1 MTRVLRLMVR
11 EAIAMRASS
20 WRQTYGTSWSHN
32 AAATVAALVLTS
44 GCALLQR
51 ANAVDPS
58 ADFTAHPGYSGI
70 VVTDLPGGQEAE
82 LVRARSTSSSSGPTH
97 EFEVDGR
104 PVAALWIT
112 DHTHVV
118 VRQTANA
125 TAPPVGDVM
134 ASWKNTGINITFH
147 SADGV
152 TYHTSRFHRVGGP
165 NFPTLLDRE
174 MYAIRD
180 LPGVYRAEL
189 RDERDTPVGWLSV
202 RILPYQGLPRDYQAA
217 FPDRLDGPMA
227 AGAVAL
233 LDSEIATIIELNAF
247 PEDQMP
253 SGLVP

>member
-1 MTRVLRLMVR
+1 
-11 EAIAMRASS
+11 MRASA
-20 WRQTYGTSWSHN
+20 WKQKRTYGTSWSRN
-32 AAATVAALVLTS
+32 AAAAVAALVLTS
-44 GCALLQR
+44 GCALLR
-51 ANAVDPS
+51 KVNTVDPS
-58 ADFTAHPGYSGI
+58 ADFTAHPGYTGI
-70 VVTDLPGGQEAE
+70 VLTHLPGGQAAK
-82 LVRARSTSSSSGPTH
+82 LVRAGSTASSSGPTH
-97 EFEVDGR
+97 ELEVDGK

-118 VRQTANA
+118 VRQTANV
-125 TAPPVGDVM
+125 TAPPVGDVL
-134 ASWKNTGINITFH
+134 ASWKDSGINMIFH

-152 TYHTSRFHRVGGP
+152 TCHTSRFHRVGGP
-165 NFPTLLDRE
+165 NFRSVLDRE

-189 RDERDTPVGWLSV
+189 RDEHDAPVGWLSV

-217 FPDRLDGPMA
+217 LPGRLNGPMA

-247 PEDQMP
+247 PDDRMP

>member
-1 MTRVLRLMVR
+1 MQ
-11 EAIAMRASS
+11 ASS
-20 WRQTYGTSWSHN
+20 WRQTYRTSWSRN
-32 AAATVAALVLTS
+32 AAAAAALMLTT
-44 GCALLQR
+44 GCALFQR
-51 ANAVDPS
+51 VNTVDPS
-58 ADFTAHPGYSGI
+58 ADFTAYPGYTGI
-70 VVTDLPGGQEAE
+70 VVTHLPGGQAAE
-82 LVRARSTSSSSGPTH
+82 LVRARSTASSSAPTH
-97 EFEVDGR
+97 EFEVDGK

-125 TAPPVGDVM
+125 TAPPVGDVL
-134 ASWKNTGINITFH
+134 ASWKDSGINITFH

-152 TYHTSRFHRVGGP
+152 TYHTSRFRRVGGP
-165 NFPTLLDRE
+165 NFPSLLDHE

-189 RDERDTPVGWLSV
+189 RDEHGAPVGWLSV

-217 FPDRLDGPMA
+217 LPGRLEGPMA

-233 LDSEIATIIELNAF
+233 LDSEIATIIESNAF
-247 PEDQMP
+247 SNDRMP